1 MHLSVPN
8 AKMVLVIVGKGL
20 EMVEKGLE
28 MVEEE
33 QNIMEEG
40 LESVGK

>member
-20 EMVEKGLE
+20 EMVE
-28 MVEEE
+28 EEH
-33 QNIMEEG
+33 NIMEEG